1 MDKIETSSF
10 YKHAIHVKESM
21 TLDFAGTGESD
32 DCNIV
37 TESSTLILDSGV
49 SLTIGE
55 GKTLIPDLYNVFDQ
69 TAK

>member
-1 MDKIETSSF
+1 
-10 YKHAIHVKESM
+10 M

-55 GKTLIPDLYNVFDQ
+55 GKTLIPDLYNVLDQ